1 MNDSGARFPEA
12 DAVLGS
18 GRGQEVVDLL
28 VEVLG
33 PVQILLALNLGLDQV
48 VAVDGGGHRHLG
60 ETRRDELEHGHLGS
74 GVLTKTETQS
84 QAFFMKTIQ
93 TIPHNLHGAQPIWLV
108 GCR

>member
-1 MNDSGARFPEA
+1 MNDTTAGFPEA
-12 DAVLGS
+12 DPVLGS

-48 VAVDGGGHRHLG
+48 VAVDGGGDRHLG

-74 GVLTKTETQS
+74 GVLTNTETQS
-84 QAFFMKTIQ
+84 QALWRRRGLST
-93 TIPHNLHGAQPIWLV
+93 
-108 GCR
+108 

>member
-1 MNDSGARFPEA
+1 MDDSGSGFPES
-12 DAVLGS
+12 DSVLGS

-33 PVQILLALNLGLDQV
+33 PVQILLALNLSLDQV
-48 VAVDGGGHRHLG
+48 VAVDGGGDRHLG

-84 QAFFMKTIQ
+84 
-93 TIPHNLHGAQPIWLV
+93 
-108 GCR
+108 

>member
-48 VAVDGGGHRHLG
+48 VAVDGGGDRHLG

-74 GVLTKTETQS
+74 GVLSKNRNTKS
-84 QAFFMKTIQ
+84 GFMEEAYQ
-93 TIPHNLHGAQPIWLV
+93 PNLLIPV
-108 GCR
+108 R